1 MNKLL
6 LRLIMLPSFL
16 WKALGADLVQLEAIL
31 TMRITIDDRKPVGIG
46 RRQNQKK
53 DIKHGSI
60 TSAFLFTLMGGVY
73 SFPIWFIED
82 RVFGM
87 SVYFSLLFLIITLTL
102 ITDFSNT
109 LFDNRDKYIL
119 FPRPVGD
126 RTIVL
131 SKLLHVF
138 IYLLRMVLPM
148 SLVGWIAMGYL
159 DGWKSAVLFPL
170 PLTLMVCMALFLVNS
185 FYLVVLQVTKA
196 DKFKDVINYFQ
207 ILTSVIFFASVYL
220 LPQLFKD
227 ENAGTMLS
235 FTRFKWMQYL
245 PSSWLGSCWTW
256 IGFHQSVGNG
266 TLNSLLGVLTP
277 ILSAF
282 ILIKYLAPQFTK
294 KISGIDGAEVT
305 ESKQVIAGKA
315 QSKTKLYV
323 TLANLFNTSDE
334 ARAGFMI
341 TWLQSSRSRTFRMR
355 VYPSF
360 AFVPIYFLYLM
371 LQGKDGSLSYQFEH
385 LKETSKYFLLLYMSS
400 YVLIMSMNYLIVSDQ
415 FKASWVYYAAPLAVP
430 GKVMIGA
437 LKALWVK
444 FFLPFFLVLAGFAI
458 WVWGGGIVP
467 DILIALVNVTLMAVC
482 MARLSYRQL
491 PFSMMEQQKQKGGR
505 IFKSILT
512 MLLPFTLGFGHYA
525 ARHFWWLELVL
536 LFLSFAML
544 WLLWDS
550 YTNTSWEHIGQ
561 EEANS

>member
-6 LRLIMLPSFL
+6 LKLIMLPSFL
-16 WKALGADLVQLEAIL
+16 WKSLGADLVQLEAIL

-60 TSAFLFTLMGGVY
+60 TSALIFAAMGIMY
-73 SFPIWFIED
+73 SFPVWIIED

-87 SVYFSLLFLIITLTL
+87 SVYFSLLFLILTLTL

-119 FPRPVGD
+119 FPRPIDD

-148 SLVGWIAMGYL
+148 SLAGWVALGYL
-159 DGWKSAVLFPL
+159 DGWKSAILFPL
-170 PLTLMVCMALFLVNS
+170 PLTLMVFMALFLVNT
-185 FYLVVLQVTKA
+185 FYLIVLQVTKA
-196 DKFKDVINYFQ
+196 EKFKDVINYFQ

-220 LPQLFKD
+220 LPQLFKSD
-227 ENAGTMLS
+227 DAGTAFS
-235 FTRFKWMQYL
+235 FSRFKWMQYL

-266 TLNSLLGVLTP
+266 TINSLLGVSTP
-277 ILSAF
+277 LISAF
-282 ILIKYLAPQFTK
+282 ILVKYLAPQFTK

-305 ESKQVIAGKA
+305 ESKQVITV
-315 QSKTKLYV
+315 QSRSKNRLYI
-323 TLANLFNTSDE
+323 TLANLFNVSDD

-360 AFVPIYFLYLM
+360 AFVPIYFMYMM
-371 LQGKDGSLSYQFEH
+371 LQGKDESISYLFEH
-385 LKETSKYFLLLYMSS
+385 LKDTSKYFLLLYMSS
-400 YVLIMSMNYLIVSDQ
+400 YVLIMSMNYLIMSDQ
-415 FKASWVYYAAPLAVP
+415 YKSAWVYFSAPLAVP

-444 FFLPFFLVLAGFAI
+444 FFLPFFIVLAGFSV
-458 WVWGGGIVP
+458 WVWGFKILP
-467 DILIALVNVTLMAVC
+467 DVFIALVNVTLLAVC
-482 MARLSYRQL
+482 MARISYRQL

-505 IFKSILT
+505 IFKSFLT
-512 MLLPFTLGFGHYA
+512 MLLPFALGMGHFA
-525 ARHFWWLELVL
+525 ARHLWWLEVVLV
-536 LFLSFAML
+536 FLSFAML

-550 YTNTSWEHIGQ
+550 YTNTSWEHITQ
-561 EEANS
+561 EES